1 MAKND
6 RNNQQGKLG
15 ELRVAEAF
23 LKSGCVVNL
32 LSFMDV
38 GLDLLVQLPKGPKP
52 PGREKNTWSMSG
64 MTAHIQVKS
73 TRTDKLPA
81 ISTETAHAWR
91 VGALAGTPTL
101 VVAVVVDPDTDV
113 TAFRFF
119 DPLVIN
125 SYAETTSADT
135 FKVSVSRGQEVDPG
149 SLFQHTYEWVE
160 KSRFYFADG
169 IGFRWPRLKAEL
181 WDSALEMVG
190 SLTRIHER
198 AFQDPQISLENQPYM
213 GKAGTLMRSFLDGVG
228 VRDNGQDE
236 ILTHTGS
243 NLLEETEMRA
253 HDMITDAAS
262 EKHGWSDW
270 VDPLAS
276 VSPTVNEDHSLSFL
290 ENLCFDYGSAVAG
303 KWHLP

>member
-52 PGREKNTWSMSG
+52 PGPEEKTWPMSG
-64 MTAHIQVKS
+64 RTAHIQVKS

-101 VVAVVVDPDTDV
+101 VVAVVVEPDTDS
-113 TAFRFF
+113 TKFRFF
-119 DPLVIN
+119 DPLVIDL
-125 SYAETTSADT
+125 YAETTKPDS
-135 FKVSVSRGQEVDPG
+135 FKVPVSRGQQVD
-149 SLFQHTYEWVE
+149 SSELFHRMHEWVE
-160 KSRFYFADG
+160 TSRFYFADG
-169 IGFRWPRLKAEL
+169 IEFKWPCKKSEL
-181 WDSALEMVG
+181 WESALNMVG

-198 AFQDPQISLENQPYM
+198 AFQDPQVSLEQQTYT
-213 GKAGTLMRSFLDGVG
+213 GTAQDLMRSFLDGVG
-228 VRDNGQDE
+228 VRGNEQDE
-236 ILTHTGS
+236 IVIHTVS
-243 NLLEETEMRA
+243 TLLNELDMRA
-253 HDMITDAAS
+253 HDMIADAAS
-262 EKHGWSDW
+262 EKQGWPDW
-270 VDPLAS
+270 VEPLAS
-276 VSPTVNEDHSLSFL
+276 VSPTVNEERSLSFL
-290 ENLCFDYGSAVAG
+290 EKLCFDYGSTLAG
-303 KWHLP
+303 KWKLP

>member
-6 RNNQQGKLG
+6 RNNQQGKLE

-52 PGREKNTWSMSG
+52 PGHEEKTWPMSG
-64 MTAHIQVKS
+64 RTAHIQVKS

-101 VVAVVVDPDTDV
+101 VVAVVVEPDTDL
-113 TAFRFF
+113 TTFRFF

-125 SYAETTSADT
+125 SYAETTTADT
-135 FKVSVSRGQEVDPG
+135 FKVSVSRGQEVD
-149 SLFQHTYEWVE
+149 SSVLFHRMYEWVE

-169 IGFRWPRLKAEL
+169 IEFRWPRQKSEL
-181 WDSALEMVG
+181 WESTLNMVG

-198 AFQDPQISLENQPYM
+198 AFQDPQVSLEQQPYT
-213 GKAGTLMRSFLDGVG
+213 GTAQDQMRSFLDGVG
-228 VRDNGQDE
+228 VKGNEQDD
-236 ILTHTGS
+236 IVTHTGS
-243 NLLEETEMRA
+243 TLLDELDMRA
-253 HDMITDAAS
+253 HDMINEAAS
-262 EKHGWSDW
+262 EKHGWPDW
-270 VDPLAS
+270 VEPLAS
-276 VSPTVNEDHSLSFL
+276 VSPKVNKERSLSFL
-290 ENLCFDYGSAVAG
+290 EKLCFDYGSTLAG
-303 KWHLP
+303 KWKLP